1 MDKRAV
7 FFLIAATISYLLVPV
22 TPAGLGYVGAVLG
35 TVYVVLALLSAL
47 DHRSRHGGDRRR

>member
-1 MDKRAV
+1 MDRRAI
-7 FFLIAATISYLLVPV
+7 FFLIAAAISYLLVPI

-35 TVYVVLALLSAL
+35 TFYVVLALLSAL